1 MNRKRPPKRGSS
13 AWLDS
18 LVPSVAVDSVV
29 FGFHGGD
36 LKLLLIKWKGADVW
50 VLPGG
55 FVHHGESLDAA
66 VRRLLLDRTGL
77 RRVHLQQFHTFGDLD
92 RNEASVAPHFRR
104 LGARIPRGHW
114 VLSRVV
120 SVGYYALVDFKKA
133 RPTPN
138 AWADLC
144 TWYPID
150 SHPPLGFD
158 HDRMVAHAL
167 ATLRATLDTPTAGAS
182 LLPERF
188 TMTDLRRLH
197 EAILG
202 RPLDRRNFEKRMLER
217 GGIQRLSERQQ
228 GSPYRAPYLYRF
240 VRTR

>member
-1 MNRKRPPKRGSS
+1 MKRERQLKKGSA

-18 LVPSVAVDSVV
+18 FVPSVAVDSVV
-29 FGFHGGD
+29 FGFHDGD
-36 LKLLLIKWKGADVW
+36 LRLLLIKWKDADVW

-55 FVHHGESLDAA
+55 FVRKGESLDAA
-66 VRRLLLDRTGL
+66 VRRLLLERTGL
-77 RRVHLQQFHTFGDLD
+77 SRVQLQQFHTFGELD
-92 RNEASVAPHFRR
+92 RNEALVGPHFRKHGGR
-104 LGARIPRGHW
+104 LPRNHW
-114 VLSRVV
+114 VLTRVI
-120 SVGYYALVDFKKA
+120 SVAYYALVDFRKA

-158 HDRMVAHAL
+158 HDRMVARAL
-167 ATLRATLDTPTAGAS
+167 DTLRASLDSPTAGES
-182 LLPERF
+182 LLPDTF

-202 RPLDRRNFEKRMLER
+202 QPLDRRNFEKRMLER
-217 GGIQRLSERQQ
+217 GGIERLSERRE
-228 GSPYRAPYLYRF
+228 GAPHRAPYLYRF
-240 VRTR
+240 VRA